1 MSISNKKEGRKIKKK
16 ERILISTCFV
26 VVNWI
31 FFMYSLF
38 SLPYVNRTPNL
49 SFGRK
54 KKRFLALLDFNHQNH
69 TNQ

>member
-16 ERILISTCFV
+16 ERILISTSFV

-38 SLPYVNRTPNL
+38 YHMSIEPQTSPL
-49 SFGRK
+49 GG
-54 KKRFLALLDFNHQNH
+54 KKRDS
-69 TNQ
+69 